1 MVVNLTEKQN
11 KTQNS
16 RSSLELLYNVSRD
29 IAAALDLRTVLH
41 RVLSLSMQ
49 SVGAINGSIIVLDEH
64 GQAVESTIIT
74 GDQVHD
80 QTTRQLRVTLERGL
94 AGWVIRNRQPALV
107 ENTNQDKRWLSRS
120 DVRGNPSAAKSAVS
134 IPILARE
141 NLVGVITL
149 VHPQPAFFD
158 QDHLELVQA
167 IADQAGVAI
176 VNARL
181 YAESQRQAR
190 VMAALA
196 ESSAAITASLKL
208 DDVLQHILEQISQ
221 ALRVEVVSLA
231 LIDAH
236 NRDLVFRAS
245 TGRKGLSEVGMRLGM
260 DQGIEGWVAREGVG
274 VVVPQASKDERYSPD
289 RDRKLGYITRAIA
302 CAPIRFHDEV
312 IGVLE
317 ALNPFEGVFDAD
329 ALPVLTRIGNLAG
342 TAIRNAELFERIE
355 AVHQRY
361 HELFQ
366 DSIDPIL
373 ITDWEG
379 KIIDAN
385 RQVEMITG
393 LNSEAVRGH
402 SAQHFQVVDPEVVG
416 EKFEKLKAGATL
428 SYETN
433 LMMEGGREVPVQVY
447 VRKVQMESAWH
458 LQWTLRD
465 ITERKN
471 LDNLRNDLISMVYHD
486 IRSPLANIV
495 SSLDV
500 LEAMLPAG
508 VDPSQR
514 SLLNIAIRSTE
525 RIQRLTNSL
534 LDMRRLEAGQPVAN
548 LQAVTPLSLANDA
561 IEVVSPI
568 VSNKNQVI
576 TLSVPQSLPQVWVD
590 EDMIRRVLTNLLENA
605 VKYTPPGSSISLG
618 AQMEGGQVLVWVQD
632 TGPGIP
638 AKEHERIFDKFTR
651 LHGKSGTRGLGLGL
665 AFCRLAVEAHGGRI
679 WVESGQESGACFK
692 FTLPVADSSQT
703 LTETQL
709 VQENGKDDPEAGLDG
724 SYFNNERR

>member
-1 MVVNLTEKQN
+1 MTVDLTEKR
-11 KTQNS
+11 KESQNS
-16 RSSLELLYNVSRD
+16 RSSLELLYNVSRE

-41 RVLSLSMQ
+41 RVLFLSMK
-49 SVGAINGSIIVLDEH
+49 SVGAINGSIIVLDDH
-64 GQAVESTIIT
+64 GQPVESAIIT
-74 GDQVHD
+74 GDQIHE
-80 QTTRQLRVTLERGL
+80 QTTPQLQDTLERGL

-107 ENTNQDKRWLSRS
+107 DNTTQDERWLSRS
-120 DVRGNPSAAKSAVS
+120 EASGDPGASKSAVS
-134 IPILARE
+134 VPILARE

-149 VHPQPAFFD
+149 VHPQPGFFD

-181 YAESQRQAR
+181 YAESQHQAR
-190 VMAALA
+190 VMTALA

-231 LIDAH
+231 LIDAPT
-236 NRDLVFRAS
+236 RELVFRAS
-245 TGRKGLSEVGMRLGM
+245 TGRKGPSEVGVRLRM
-260 DQGIEGWVAREGVG
+260 EQGIEGWVAREGVG
-274 VVVPQASKDERYSPD
+274 VVVPQASQDERFSTD
-289 RDRKLGYITRAIA
+289 LDGKLGYTTRAIA

-312 IGVLE
+312 IGILE
-317 ALNPFEGVFDAD
+317 ALNPLEGHFDSD

-366 DSIDPIL
+366 DSIDSIL
-373 ITDWEG
+373 ITDWDG
-379 KIIDAN
+379 RIIDAN
-385 RQVEMITG
+385 RQAEKITG
-393 LNSEAVRGH
+393 LRSEALRERSV
-402 SAQHFQVVDPEVVG
+402 QTFEVVDQEIVG
-416 EKFEKLKAGATL
+416 EKFRKLRAGATL
-428 SYETN
+428 SYEIN
-433 LMMEGGREVPVQVY
+433 LMAEGGREVPVQVY
-447 VRKVQMESAWH
+447 VRKVQMESVWN

-500 LEAMLPAG
+500 LEAMLPEG
-508 VDPSQR
+508 VDPAQR

-534 LDMRRLEAGQPVAN
+534 LDMRRLESGQPITNLQPVA
-548 LQAVTPLSLANDA
+548 PLSLANDA
-561 IEVVSPI
+561 IETVSPI
-568 VSNKNQVI
+568 VNNKNQVI
-576 TLSVPQSLPQVWVD
+576 TQSVSPNTPQVWVD

-605 VKYTPPGSSISLG
+605 VKYTPPGSNISVG
-618 AQMEGGQVLVWVQD
+618 AQAEGEQVMVWVQD

-638 AKEHERIFDKFTR
+638 PGENERIFDKFTR

-665 AFCRLAVEAHGGRI
+665 AFCRLAIEAHGGRI
-679 WVESGQESGACFK
+679 WVENVQGSGACFR
-692 FTLPVADSSQT
+692 FTLPVADPSQVLAEQVGT
-703 LTETQL
+703 GETHTDTE
-709 VQENGKDDPEAGLDG
+709 G
-724 SYFNNERR
+724 STIRQPHR